1 MTDDVGVLRNDPNSG
16 LRHRLEPERSGTPSA
31 QQSLDGVLID
41 LQELVRDRLAA
52 PEVGR
57 RGRRSRRH
65 HRATRTSL
73 PSQTDR
79 ITLLHERRALLPQRL
94 AIR

>member
-1 MTDDVGVLRNDPNSG
+1 MRDNVVILQNDPNSG
-16 LRHRLEPERSGTPSA
+16 LRQRLEPERTGTPSA

-52 PEVGR
+52 PEVVVR
-57 RGRRSRRH
+57 RGRRSKRRH
-65 HRATRTSL
+65 RPTRTSL

-79 ITLLHERRALLPQRL
+79 ITLLPD
-94 AIR
+94 